1 MERFITITDF
11 IKDEIRG
18 TIFENHVFAVG
29 GSVRDMQMKNAI
41 NDIDLVID
49 IEHGGVEF
57 A

>member
-1 MERFITITDF
+1 MERFITITDY

-41 NDIDLVID
+41 KDIDLVID
-49 IEHGGVEF
+49 IENG
-57 A
+57 